1 MKKKL
6 KSSVLATVL
15 FLFLQGLANG
25 ESFGD
30 VVVYPNNS
38 TTLIGQVTIEGEV
51 AESGDVVAIYVGS
64 ELRAKQEVI
73 IFGGEA
79 WVNALVN
86 VAGGNETISFKVYDA
101 STGVTHEKSNRSA
114 VITSGGTVG
123 SFASP
128 LMIEMK
134 DPAVETT
141 APVITVASG
150 TDTVEQGSTWT
161 DAGATADGDEAVTVS
176 GTVDTSAVGTYTI
189 TYTATDAKGNTGT
202 AIRTVNVV
210 DTIAKLE
217 AQLAAVEAERDA
229 RPTAEQL
236 AAVVAERDGRPTQT
250 SYNTVVAERDGRF
263 IDSDKDGITDVKEAE
278 LETDSAEET
287 VFYLKGAYDS
297 AVAAS
302 RVAGRG
308 DVTADPATFAL
319 TTLAAYNEMVVQK
332 DITITTLNTTVGEKN
347 ALIVQKD
354 NQYNKLEEQRV
365 AEAQQLNGIIETR
378 NNTISSNTATIA
390 SLNET
395 IAQKDTAYA
404 TVVAERDARPTQ
416 ESYDALIAECNAR
429 PTPEDIAALEAQLAT
444 EIEQKN
450 AVNTFLVAL
459 YTDFRAATDER
470 DALRT
475 EKATFTETLETKDST
490 IAALSLRPTQA
501 SFDAVKA
508 DRDARPTIE
517 EVKDAR
523 LGSVVLQSDVA
534 NQSVKIRFSVEETD
548 DFRTWT
554 KRDEINEITVPL
566 EVGKRFY
573 RFALEDE

>member
-1 MKKKL
+1 MKKKI

-30 VVVYPNNS
+30 VVVYANNS

-101 STGVTHEKSNRSA
+101 STGVTHEKSNTSA
-114 VITSGGTVG
+114 VVTSGGTVG

-134 DPAVETT
+134 DPVVDTT

-150 TDTVEQGSTWT
+150 KDTVEQGSTWT

-236 AAVVAERDGRPTQT
+236 AAVVAERDGR
-250 SYNTVVAERDGRF
+250 F

-308 DVTADPATFAL
+308 DVTADPPTFAL
-319 TTLAAYNEMVVQK
+319 TTLAAYNGMVVQK

-354 NQYNKLEEQRV
+354 NQYNELEEQRV
-365 AEAQQLNGIIETR
+365 AEAQQLNGMIEIR
-378 NNTISSNTATIA
+378 NNTISSNTATIG

-459 YTDFRAATDER
+459 YTDFRAARDER

>member
-1 MKKKL
+1 MKKK

-30 VVVYPNNS
+30 VVVYANNS

-101 STGVTHEKSNRSA
+101 STGVTHEKSNTSA
-114 VITSGGTVG
+114 VVTSGGTVG

-134 DPAVETT
+134 DPVVDTT

-150 TDTVEQGSTWT
+150 KDTVEQGSTWT

-236 AAVVAERDGRPTQT
+236 AAVVAERDGR
-250 SYNTVVAERDGRF
+250 F

-308 DVTADPATFAL
+308 DVTADPPTFAL
-319 TTLAAYNEMVVQK
+319 TTLAAYNGMVVQK

-354 NQYNKLEEQRV
+354 NQYNELEEQRV
-365 AEAQQLNGIIETR
+365 AEAQQLNGMIEIR
-378 NNTISSNTATIA
+378 NNTISSNTATIG

-459 YTDFRAATDER
+459 YTDFRAARDER